1 MKNFIN
7 DFIEQNEI
15 ITSFLDKTGR
25 RYENSD
31 KNLVLF
37 KDFLIQ
43 TKYNAALGNDLANFL
58 QCLNDEENFSD
69 FQLRDISRLY
79 DSLLKLQEF
88 NIDSY
93 LDAGH
98 FEFAIMDNKQKA
110 IQTIKK
116 GLDKGTQK
124 IEELKLLLKTIE
136 NEV

>member
-116 GLDKGTQK
+116 GLDKGSQK
-124 IEELKLLLKTIE
+124 IEELKRLLKTIE

>member
-7 DFIEQNEI
+7 DFIDQNEI

-124 IEELKLLLKTIE
+124 IEELKRLLKTIE